1 MIAGII
7 LAAGGSTRMGRAKAL
22 LPHPISGDP
31 FITYLVNVFRLG
43 GTDAVLVVG
52 RPDDPRLREVAEA
65 AGATFVLNP
74 DPCRGQLSSLVAGM
88 AHAQSLGAHGI
99 LMTPVDLPGI
109 TSAVVAL
116 VIAASGS
123 APIVRPVCNG
133 RAGHPVYFS
142 RTVFPEIRRADP
154 AAGARAV
161 VHADPTRVVEVPWND
176 PGILNDVDTP
186 EDYRRLRA
194 D

>member
-43 GTDAVLVVG
+43 GADAVLVVG
-52 RPDDPRLREVAEA
+52 RPDDALLREVSEA
-65 AGATFVLNP
+65 AGATLVVNP
-74 DPCRGQLSSLVAGM
+74 DPGRGQLSSLVAGID
-88 AHAQSLGAHGI
+88 HAEVLGAHGI

-109 TSAVVAL
+109 TSAVVAR

-142 RTVFPEIRRADP
+142 QTVFQQLREADP

-161 VHADPTRVVEVPWND
+161 VHADPSRVLEVPWND

-186 EDYRRLRA
+186 EDYERLRA